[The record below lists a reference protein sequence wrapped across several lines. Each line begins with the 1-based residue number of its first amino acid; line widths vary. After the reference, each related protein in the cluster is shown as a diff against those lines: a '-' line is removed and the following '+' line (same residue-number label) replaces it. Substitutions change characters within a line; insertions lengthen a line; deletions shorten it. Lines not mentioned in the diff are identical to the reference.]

1 VILQRHVRHLRFATL
16 TCLLLLG
23 GVMAHA
29 QGHGGGPGG
38 PGGGPGGGGM
48 GGPGMMGGNR
58 GGDRGS
64 MSTTTTP
71 RIHTA
76 PQLSLPG
83 RWWDDKKTVKLLNLR
98 SDQQSHMDNIFEAN
112 KGNLKSLYD
121 NLKQEE
127 QRFGSMSHEDLQDE
141 TKVFAEID
149 RVAQARADL
158 EKANFHI
165 LLQIRKEM
173 DPGQVAALDREI
185 ANAQ

>member
-16 TCLLLLG
+16 VCLLLG
-23 GVMAHA
+23 SVIAHA
-29 QGHGGGPGG
+29 QGRGGGPGG
-38 PGGGPGGGGM
+38 PGGPGGM
-48 GGPGMMGGNR
+48 GGPMMGGNR

-71 RIHTA
+71 HIHTA

-98 SDQQSHMDNIFEAN
+98 TNQQSRMDDIFEAN

-173 DPGQVAALDREI
+173 DPSQVATLDREI

>member
-1 VILQRHVRHLRFATL
+1 
-16 TCLLLLG
+16 
-23 GVMAHA
+23 
-29 QGHGGGPGG
+29 
-38 PGGGPGGGGM
+38 M
-48 GGPGMMGGNR
+48 GGSGMMGGNR
-58 GGDRGS
+58 GGDRGA
-64 MSTTTTP
+64 MSTPTP
-71 RIHTA
+71 HIHTA

-83 RWWDDKKTVKLLNLR
+83 RWWDDKKNVKLLNLR
-98 SDQQSHMDNIFEAN
+98 SDQQSRMDDIFEAN

-127 QRFGSMSHEDLQDE
+127 QHFGSMSHEDLQDE